1 MSAEDNKT
9 LARRFLEE
17 AYSQGRLELLDQL
30 LAPDY
35 ADRDAPPG
43 FPANRDGV
51 RVLMRSFRTA
61 FPDLRF
67 EIDDELADGDRVAVR
82 YTVTGTQQGPLMG
95 LPPTGKSI
103 RIRGISIYRIAEGKL
118 QEAWVQYDALGM
130 MQQLGA
136 VPVPAGT

>member
-1 MSAEDNKT
+1 MSAEDNKR
-9 LARRFLEE
+9 LAGRFLVD

-43 FPANRDGV
+43 FPPNRDGV
-51 RVLMRSFRTA
+51 RELMRSFRTA

-67 EIDDELADGDRVAVR
+67 EVDDELADGDQVAVR
-82 YTVTGTQQGPLMG
+82 YTVTGTHQGPLMG
-95 LPPTGKSI
+95 MPPTGKPI
-103 RIRGISIYRIAEGKL
+103 RIRGISIYRIAAGQL

-130 MQQLGA
+130 LRQLGG
-136 VPVPAGT
+136 VPAPAPV